1 MKIRGCPV
9 NYAGRKNFGLD
20 GFQIQRME
28 AAKYAL
34 PDVRQWRVWAFQKI
48 LFWCECF
55 RSLAHRPETAS
66 IENSVPWLV
75 SSRDTRSC
83 LVKTREVSGL

>member
-48 LFWCECF
+48 LFWCE
-55 RSLAHRPETAS
+55 
-66 IENSVPWLV
+66 
-75 SSRDTRSC
+75 
-83 LVKTREVSGL
+83 